1 MVEQARTA
9 VLRMAMKSVVLSIA
23 TMGMFLFG
31 GCSGLGLL
39 GIPRDR
45 ASLAAPTDADFPS
58 PASSILRQGT
68 VPTTEAL
75 RLMRVG
81 MDKDEV
87 RQLLGLP
94 HFSEGV
100 FGVREWNYLFH
111 LRGSNDAEDVVCQY
125 MVRFDSSVR
134 VNGLYWRN
142 PDCALLVEP
151 PPVEAPQTKA
161 AITPQKVTLST
172 DGLFG
177 AAGNRVAD
185 MLPEGRLRVER
196 LASDIKRNFRHI
208 YYVVVTGHTDRF
220 GPDADKVELSQA
232 RAGAVSE
239 LLARQG
245 IDAKI
250 IRSVGMGDR
259 QPLTACSGTVK
270 TAVLQDC
277 LRSNRRIEIEVVG
290 EE

>member
-9 VLRMAMKSVVLSIA
+9 VLRTAMKSLLLSTA
-23 TMGMFLFG
+23 TMGIFLLG
-31 GCSGLGLL
+31 GCTGSGLL
-39 GIPRDR
+39 GMQREP
-45 ASLAAPTDADFPS
+45 ANLAAPQDGDFPN
-58 PASSILRQGT
+58 PGSSILRQGT

-75 RLMRVG
+75 RLMRTG

-87 RQLLGLP
+87 RQLLGTP

-111 LRGSNDAEDVVCQY
+111 LRGSKETEDVVCQY

-134 VNGLYWRN
+134 VSGLYWRN

-151 PPVEAPQTKA
+151 PPVEAVQAMA
-161 AITPQKVTLST
+161 AMTPQKLTLSA
-172 DGLFG
+172 DSLFG
-177 AAGNRVAD
+177 VEGKGLKD
-185 MLPEGRLRVER
+185 MPPEGRLRIER
-196 LASDIKRNFRHI
+196 LANDIKRNFRRI
-208 YYVVVTGHTDRF
+208 YYVVVTGHTDRL
-220 GPDADKVELSQA
+220 GAEADKMALSLA
-232 RAGAVSE
+232 RADAVSK
-239 LLARQG
+239 LLAQQG
-245 IDAKI
+245 INAKV
-250 IRSVGMGDR
+250 IRVAGMGDR
-259 QPLTACSGTVK
+259 QPLAQCPGTAK

>member
-9 VLRMAMKSVVLSIA
+9 VLRIAMKSALLSTA
-23 TMGMFLFG
+23 TIGVFLLG
-31 GCSGLGLL
+31 GCAGSGQAGMQRQ
-39 GIPRDR
+39 P
-45 ASLAAPTDADFPS
+45 ASLAAPQEGDFPNPGS
-58 PASSILRQGT
+58 ARLRQGT

-87 RQLLGLP
+87 RQLLGSP
-94 HFSEGV
+94 HFSEGL

-111 LRGSNDAEDVVCQY
+111 LRGSKETEDVVCQY
-125 MVRFDSSVR
+125 MVRFDGNVR
-134 VNGLYWRN
+134 VSGLYWRK

-151 PPVEAPQTKA
+151 PPVEAPQAKA
-161 AITPQKVTLST
+161 AMTPQKVTLSA

-177 AAGNRVAD
+177 AAGRKVAD
-185 MLPEGRLRVER
+185 MPPEGRLRVER
-196 LASDIKRNFRHI
+196 LASDIKRNFRRI
-208 YYVVVTGHTDRF
+208 YYVVVTGHTDRL
-220 GPDADKVELSQA
+220 GSDADKVELSLA

-239 LLARQG
+239 LLAQQG
-245 IDAKI
+245 IDPKI
-250 IRSVGMGDR
+250 IRSAGMGDR
-259 QPLTACSGTVK
+259 QPLAACPGTVK

-277 LRSNRRIEIEVVG
+277 LRANRRIEIEVVG